1 LPRDDPVAILC
12 RRLEILLRHGLPERA
27 VDAIRSFAH
36 QAAEDRTEHEDL
48 PVYDWSILDDA
59 VGLDGHIRAIL
70 ADSPYSLI
78 GDVDAAS
85 DDELL
90 DLHRMGPSYLVE
102 LREAVA
108 RTIARHADVP
118 DGD

>member
-1 LPRDDPVAILC
+1 MPRDDPIAILC
-12 RRLEILLRHGLPERA
+12 RRVEILLRHGLPERA
-27 VDAIRSFAH
+27 VDAIRSFAN
-36 QAAEDRTEHEDL
+36 QEAEDHTDHDDL
-48 PVYDWSILDDA
+48 PVYDWSIMDDA

-118 DGD
+118 DDD